1 MQGVLQYFA
10 GLSTC
15 EHCYCE
21 ELISISP
28 SLKESIV
35 YKFPRVCFRD
45 FFPFLCRGGGLDSV
59 SCLAFTYTLRL
70 AITLPNAT
78 LMRFK

>member
-1 MQGVLQYFA
+1 MQGVSQYFA

-21 ELISISP
+21 ELTSISP

-45 FFPFLCRGGGLDSV
+45 FFPFLCRGGGS
-59 SCLAFTYTLRL
+59 
-70 AITLPNAT
+70 
-78 LMRFK
+78 RFRIVFSFYIHSKVGNHSSKRYL

>member
-1 MQGVLQYFA
+1 MQGVSQYFA

-35 YKFPRVCFRD
+35 YKFPRVCFGD
-45 FFPFLCRGGGLDSV
+45 FFLFCVKGGGGV
-59 SCLAFTYTLRL
+59 VYIPYRV
-70 AITLPNAT
+70 
-78 LMRFK
+78 

>member
-1 MQGVLQYFA
+1 MQGVSQYFA

-15 EHCYCE
+15 EHCCCE

-35 YKFPRVCFRD
+35 FISSHVCVFVI
-45 FFPFLCRGGGLDSV
+45 FFLFSVEGGGGS
-59 SCLAFTYTLRL
+59 
-70 AITLPNAT
+70 
-78 LMRFK
+78 RFRIVFNFYIHSKVGNHSSKRSL

>member
-1 MQGVLQYFA
+1 MQGVSQYFA

-45 FFPFLCRGGGLDSV
+45 FFFFSVSGGGGGGGGG
-59 SCLAFTYTLRL
+59 F
-70 AITLPNAT
+70 
-78 LMRFK
+78 